1 MFDKRNKTLFSL
13 TACTLITV
21 GAFFLAFPLNGC
33 KGKAS
38 DVSSQQGNEIESQT
52 QVLYWTCSMHPQIK
66 QPKPGLCPL
75 CAMDLIPVMSSGSS
89 TDEGPR
95 EITLSENAIKLAEI
109 RVAPVER
116 KAAAAEIRMLG
127 KITYDETRLASI
139 AAWVPGRIDRLFVNF
154 TGIQVEKGEPM
165 ALMYSPEL
173 VSAQEEYLIALRTDN
188 QLLINASR
196 KRLLLFGI
204 TERQVEEIEKEGKTK
219 NHLTIYAP
227 LSGVVIHKNGL
238 EGMYVETGTQ
248 IYAIADLSQVWV
260 LLDAYESDLMW
271 IRKGQRVKIETEAY
285 PGETYDGTIVFID
298 PFLDPKT
305 RTTKVRVNVPNP
317 QAKLKPEMFV
327 RALVLAVDKTKK
339 ERAQEAP
346 LVIPATAP
354 LFTGKRAVVY
364 VQVPGKKGAF
374 EGREVALGPRVGDA
388 YIVRDG
394 LVEGEQVVVNGNFKI
409 DSAIQILAKPS
420 MMSPEGGGQPPG
432 HDHGTQQKK
441 PTSEGGE
448 ETFESFVTPESFKSQ
463 LDGVFSA
470 YFMIHQTLS
479 KDDLKGAQDNA
490 EKLLAS
496 LENVD
501 MKLLE
506 GPAHMAW
513 MKEHKSITSSAQL
526 ITGSKGIETG
536 RSAFITLSD
545 SLYKAAKQLGTIGT
559 QRVLRFYCSMAAGG
573 KGAYWLQNKT
583 GTENP
588 YYGSAMFKCGEQV
601 EVITPGHNSELSGGK
616 GHD

>member
-1 MFDKRNKTLFSL
+1 MSDKRSKTIFNL

-21 GAFFLAFPLNGC
+21 GAFFLALPLNGC

-38 DVSSQQGNEIESQT
+38 DVSSQQGNEIEPQT

-75 CAMDLIPVMSSGSS
+75 CAMDLIPVTSSGSS

-109 RVAPVER
+109 RVVPVER
-116 KAAAAEIRMLG
+116 RAAAAEIRMVG

-188 QLLINASR
+188 QRLINASR

-219 NHLTIYAP
+219 THLTIYAP
-227 LSGVVIHKNGL
+227 LSGIVIHKNGL

-364 VQVPGKKGAF
+364 VEVPGKKGAF

-388 YIVRDG
+388 YIVREG

-420 MMSPEGGGQPPG
+420 MMSPEEGVQLPG

-448 ETFESFVTPESFKSQ
+448 EKFESFETPEAFKSQ
-463 LDGVFSA
+463 LDGVLSA
-470 YFMIHQTLS
+470 YFMIHQALS
-479 KDDLKGAQDNA
+479 KDDLKGAQDSA

-496 LENVD
+496 LNNVD
-501 MKLLE
+501 MKLLN

-513 MKEHKSITSSAQL
+513 MKDTNKSQAVLTLKQRY
-526 ITGSKGIETG
+526 KGIEPA

-545 SLYKAAKQLGTIGT
+545 TLYKAAKQLGTSRHTARPPFLLLHG
-559 QRVLRFYCSMAAGG
+559 RRG
-573 KGAYWLQNKT
+573 KGRLLAAEQNREPRILT
-583 GTENP
+583 TAVPCLNAV
-588 YYGSAMFKCGEQV
+588 SR
-601 EVITPGHNSELSGGK
+601 
-616 GHD
+616 

>member
-1 MFDKRNKTLFSL
+1 M
-13 TACTLITV
+13 V
-21 GAFFLAFPLNGC
+21 
-33 KGKAS
+33 
-38 DVSSQQGNEIESQT
+38 
-52 QVLYWTCSMHPQIK
+52 
-66 QPKPGLCPL
+66 
-75 CAMDLIPVMSSGSS
+75 
-89 TDEGPR
+89 
-95 EITLSENAIKLAEI
+95 
-109 RVAPVER
+109 
-116 KAAAAEIRMLG
+116 G

-188 QLLINASR
+188 QRLINASR

-204 TERQVEEIEKEGKTK
+204 TERQVEELEKEGKTK
-219 NHLTIYAP
+219 THLTIYAP
-227 LSGVVIHKNGL
+227 LSGIVIHKNGL

-248 IYAIADLSQVWV
+248 IYTIADLSQVWV

-364 VQVPGKKGAF
+364 VEVPGKTGAF
-374 EGREVALGPRVGDA
+374 EGREVSLGPRVGDA

-420 MMSPEGGGQPPG
+420 MMSPEGG
-432 HDHGTQQKK
+432 
-441 PTSEGGE
+441 
-448 ETFESFVTPESFKSQ
+448 V
-463 LDGVFSA
+463 SA
-470 YFMIHQTLS
+470 VRTRS
-479 KDDLKGAQDNA
+479 RRSTT
-490 EKLLAS
+490 EKT
-496 LENVD
+496 N
-501 MKLLE
+501 
-506 GPAHMAW
+506 
-513 MKEHKSITSSAQL
+513 
-526 ITGSKGIETG
+526 
-536 RSAFITLSD
+536 F
-545 SLYKAAKQLGTIGT
+545 
-559 QRVLRFYCSMAAGG
+559 
-573 KGAYWLQNKT
+573 
-583 GTENP
+583 
-588 YYGSAMFKCGEQV
+588 
-601 EVITPGHNSELSGGK
+601 
-616 GHD
+616 

>member
-1 MFDKRNKTLFSL
+1 MFDKRNKTIFSL

-38 DVSSQQGNEIESQT
+38 DVASQQGNEIESQN

-75 CAMDLIPVMSSGSS
+75 CAMDLIPVTSSGSS

-116 KAAAAEIRMLG
+116 KSAAVEIRMVG
-127 KITYDETRLASI
+127 KITYDETRLTSI

-154 TGIQVEKGEPM
+154 TGTRVEKGEPM
-165 ALMYSPEL
+165 VLMYSPEL

-188 QLLINASR
+188 QRLINASR

-219 NHLTIYAP
+219 THLTIYAP
-227 LSGVVIHKNGL
+227 LSGIVIHKNGL

-317 QAKLKPEMFV
+317 RAKLKPEMFV

-364 VQVPGKKGAF
+364 VEVPGKTGAF
-374 EGREVALGPRVGDA
+374 EGREVTLGPRVGDA

-394 LVEGEQVVVNGNFKI
+394 LVEGERVVVNGNFKI

-420 MMSPEGGGQPPG
+420 MMSPEGGGQPP
-432 HDHGTQQKK
+432 DTTTALNSKK

-448 ETFESFVTPESFKSQ
+448 EK
-463 LDGVFSA
+463 
-470 YFMIHQTLS
+470 
-479 KDDLKGAQDNA
+479 
-490 EKLLAS
+490 
-496 LENVD
+496 
-501 MKLLE
+501 
-506 GPAHMAW
+506 
-513 MKEHKSITSSAQL
+513 
-526 ITGSKGIETG
+526 IE
-536 RSAFITLSD
+536 L
-545 SLYKAAKQLGTIGT
+545 
-559 QRVLRFYCSMAAGG
+559 V
-573 KGAYWLQNKT
+573 
-583 GTENP
+583 
-588 YYGSAMFKCGEQV
+588 
-601 EVITPGHNSELSGGK
+601 
-616 GHD
+616 